1 MDEKRDEFRSRVLKA
16 ATISFGNGGAISCV
30 VRNISSH
37 GAALDV
43 ESSLDIPE
51 KFELV
56 IDQDGEHYY
65 CRLVWRKA
73 KRIGVRFL
81 SELK

>member
-30 VRNISSH
+30 VRNMSSR

-43 ESSLDIPE
+43 ESSLDIPD

-56 IDQDGEHYY
+56 IDRDGGRYQCH
-65 CRLVWRKA
+65 LVWRKA
-73 KRIGVRFL
+73 TRIGARFQP
-81 SELK
+81 EAK